1 MLARTYPHLAAARGQ
16 RRAVTRVT
24 FWTTAISLWISA
36 TSLLGAD
43 MVSGLQQP
51 AQRRGE
57 KETASAATTAD
68 AGEPLEIFSVQLIAP
83 SGQSLVGGKVRIAA
97 SVEADRPEA
106 VRSVDFFVD
115 GRMLFS
121 DCEPPYEVTWN
132 AGPPARHLVEVFA
145 YGPGRQETSASLR
158 VGVDESDVSPTINYS
173 ARVERVE
180 VYVRIEGKNGE
191 EPEVSAESVEVLEE
205 GVSQPVIAVEKVAD
219 LSLAVGLLV
228 DCSGSMIEE
237 LDRAVEAGGTFIQG
251 LITQDED
258 KAFVMSFADLPIL
271 MQGFTNDTA
280 RLEDALELLKGGNHT
295 ALYDSVEAAA
305 DQFSGIE
312 GRRALVVLTDG
323 HDEGSESRLQASIE
337 AAQRADIALYPVA
350 VDLSA
355 NYFRERWIL
364 NRMAEATGG
373 QFWTI
378 NMRGDP
384 SHVYEEIA
392 EDLRGQY
399 RITYEPLVQGGA
411 GDWRAIEVRLKGIDA
426 KHVRVRAR
434 PGYFSR

>member
-1 MLARTYPHLAAARGQ
+1 MAPTYQRIAAARGHH
-16 RRAVTRVT
+16 ASYVAKS
-24 FWTTAISLWISA
+24 WTLIFSLGFGA
-36 TSLLGAD
+36 TTLCGAD
-43 MVSGLQQP
+43 AVRGFQHP
-51 AQRRGE
+51 EQRQGTR
-57 KETASAATTAD
+57 ETLSAAATAE
-68 AGEPLEIFSVQLIAP
+68 AGEPLELFSVQLLAP

-121 DCEPPYEVTWN
+121 DSAPPYEMTWN
-132 AGPPARHLVEVFA
+132 AGSPARHLIEVFA
-145 YGPGRQETSASLR
+145 YGPGRQETSDSLR
-158 VGVDESDVSPTINYS
+158 VGLDGSETVPSINYS

-180 VYVRIEGKNGE
+180 VFVRIEGKNGE
-191 EPEVSAESVEVLEE
+191 EPEVSADTIEVLEE
-205 GVSQPVIAVEKVAD
+205 GVSQSVIAVEKVAD

-228 DCSGSMIEE
+228 DCSGSMVEE
-237 LDRAVEAGGTFIQG
+237 LERAVEAGGTFIEG
-251 LITQDED
+251 LITQDDD

-271 MQGFTNDTA
+271 LQGFTNDTE
-280 RLEDALELLKGGNHT
+280 RLEDALGLLKGGNHT

-305 DQFSGIE
+305 DHFSGIE
-312 GRRALVVLTDG
+312 GRRALVLLTDG

-355 NYFRERWIL
+355 SYFRERWIL
-364 NRMAEATGG
+364 NRMAAATGG

-384 SHVYEEIA
+384 SHVYKEIA

-399 RITYEPLVQGGA
+399 RITYEPSVQGGA
-411 GDWRAIEVRLKGIDA
+411 GDWRAIEVRLKGYDA
-426 KHVRVRAR
+426 KRVLVRAR